1 MVEITVGVA
10 CYNMEG
16 YVEHCIC
23 SILDQ
28 SFADFEVV
36 AIDDG
41 STDGTKAILDSLA
54 AEDRRLRVLHQENM
68 GLGPV
73 KNRIVREA
81 RGTFLTFVDAD
92 DWIAPDCLEVSHRR
106 AVADD
111 LDVLAFGWTRVEDGT
126 GRAIEKRHDHR
137 NRDTSDRD
145 GMRQAAFSASI
156 NPMSCA
162 SLVRR
167 GLFLDNALSYPACL
181 HEDIYVTP
189 FLYFYG
195 RRYGYVDR
203 NLYYWRI
210 HRGSTTQSISK
221 SHIDG
226 FYGSFGAWKERLLSE
241 GKYDE
246 FRESSLKGL
255 MKYLSLSRRRIE
267 TMENS
272 DPELLRYL
280 KSRTLSIP
288 EEPRQTSIRQQMQ
301 RLQPWYQRINLG
313 DATTPGK
320 WDVERRAEFLMK
332 EAPWPVSG
340 RILDAGSNAGGVSIA
355 LQSQVDSIVC
365 VEPNT
370 RYVNQFK
377 FVAEYVN
384 TSKIEFKQI
393 SLYQSHELGAFDV
406 ILMLGL
412 VCHTRHPQL
421 FLDYC
426 SNLKSRRFIFS
437 TQHIAGD
444 RLLLSNKKE
453 VYKESPVMMG
463 WAPTKSTMI
472 GMLEDAG
479 FVVNKA
485 VPVLGNPSAAYAA
498 GFTNSLYLFCTLER
512 PSDTDIDSIVRLSE
526 CKNSW
531 T

>member
-1 MVEITVGVA
+1 MTIRTEHQLRLPSPARITGGLRRRVPWLTAAALGAGLALTGAGVFDLAWGAWPAAAGLPLVGLVAMKEAILWRWHRAQDRDLGAGRAEKAIAGRPSGANEAGRNTPSPKPLADSLNGNVERQGSAMNTLA
-10 CYNMEG
+10 E
-16 YVEHCIC
+16 
-23 SILDQ
+23 
-28 SFADFEVV
+28 
-36 AIDDG
+36 AID
-41 STDGTKAILDSLA
+41 
-54 AEDRRLRVLHQENM
+54 E
-68 GLGPV
+68 
-73 KNRIVREA
+73 
-81 RGTFLTFVDAD
+81 
-92 DWIAPDCLEVSHRR
+92 
-106 AVADD
+106 
-111 LDVLAFGWTRVEDGT
+111 
-126 GRAIEKRHDHR
+126 
-137 NRDTSDRD
+137 
-145 GMRQAAFSASI
+145 
-156 NPMSCA
+156 
-162 SLVRR
+162 
-167 GLFLDNALSYPACL
+167 
-181 HEDIYVTP
+181 
-189 FLYFYG
+189 
-195 RRYGYVDR
+195 
-203 NLYYWRI
+203 
-210 HRGSTTQSISK
+210 
-221 SHIDG
+221 
-226 FYGSFGAWKERLLSE
+226 
-241 GKYDE
+241 
-246 FRESSLKGL
+246 
-255 MKYLSLSRRRIE
+255 
-267 TMENS
+267 
-272 DPELLRYL
+272 
-280 KSRTLSIP
+280 
-288 EEPRQTSIRQQMQ
+288 
-301 RLQPWYQRINLG
+301 LQPWYQRINLG

-320 WDVERRAEFLMK
+320 WDVERQAEFLMK

-340 RILDAGSNAGGVSIA
+340 RILDAGGNAGGVSIA

-412 VCHTRHPQL
+412 VYHTRHPQL

-444 RLLLSNKKE
+444 RLLLSNRKE

-463 WAPTKSTMI
+463 WTPTKSTMI